1 MPKQQADPTL
11 SMRIKT
17 WLVYG
22 RRHPNEANPEPEI
35 VCTKVYGANEVYAKS
50 QFW

>member
-1 MPKQQADPTL
+1 MPKQQSDPTL
-11 SMRIKT
+11 SMKMKT

-22 RRHPNEANPEPEI
+22 RRHPSEAVPETEI
-35 VCTKVYGANEVYAKS
+35 VCTKVYGVNEVYAKS